1 MRNKWRNTSIE
12 TVVGSRDI
20 SKEVLPILPRRWVRP
35 CQEWSC
41 DQYVEQYIRSSF
53 CPPVDSSNSILY
65 SPFNQQIL
73 SSLFSS
79 QYLSLQESYLTI
91 KTHSYPQDQD
101 KALEQELKIYS
112 SHSFTNLLQL
122 YYFAPSSV
130 EVKDFYPSQKSVLL
144 NSETV

>member
-1 MRNKWRNTSIE
+1 MPP
-12 TVVGSRDI
+12 
-20 SKEVLPILPRRWVRP
+20 SKREPN
-35 CQEWSC
+35 
-41 DQYVEQYIRSSF
+41 YIIF
-53 CPPVDSSNSILY
+53 
-65 SPFNQQIL
+65 PFNQQIL